1 MHWYRKENELRDDKI
16 NINDTENKSEN
27 DEQTGKTNKT
37 SKSPKII
44 DFPPLPRVTSPQKLS
59 RKNFDKHKISMALLK
74 VTSISRWD
82 NYGNIFIFTS
92 ERKNINL

>member
-1 MHWYRKENELRDDKI
+1 MHWYRKENELGDDKI

-44 DFPPLPRVTSPQKLS
+44 DFPPLPRVTSPQKLC
-59 RKNFDKHKISMALLK
+59 RKNFDKHKISTALLK
-74 VTSISRWD
+74 VTFLLFGFSWHLYIISCM
-82 NYGNIFIFTS
+82 
-92 ERKNINL
+92 